1 MADSADAAA
10 EVAGGMVETA
20 TPAQERKAAQMVAV
34 AVTVTAVAMMA
45 EEAAA
50 TVVEATDAANMEE
63 DSDCCKR

>member
-1 MADSADAAA
+1 
-10 EVAGGMVETA
+10 MVETA